1 MPLPRVLAHVDELHN
16 LIACSCKQEIEFTY
30 ISLLPILAFV
40 QVLGI
45 ALVLHYCGLHCD
57 LGIVN

>member
-1 MPLPRVLAHVDELHN
+1 
-16 LIACSCKQEIEFTY
+16 
-30 ISLLPILAFV
+30 LAFV

-57 LGIVN
+57 LGIVNDTSYQR